1 MNLSWI
7 KNPELDGRY
16 PRTAGYDPAWVAENA
31 AGSHCLQLMELLADR
46 MDLAPGMRVLDL
58 GAGKG
63 IDAIFL
69 AREFG
74 VRVWAADTWFDPS
87 DTWRR
92 VVEAGCGDRVFPLRG
107 EARALPFPE
116 EFFDAVVGVNSFQ
129 YFATDDY
136 YLHRHLLPLL
146 RPGGRA
152 GVVVPGLIR
161 DLADRVPERLRA
173 HWEPGFHS
181 WHTADWWARHWARTG
196 QVEVLVSEALAD
208 GHRIFRDFQR
218 AIEAEDPLIEAD
230 EEGLI
235 TFLRIVVEKKAPW
248 PRGEG

>member
-1 MNLSWI
+1 VNLSWI

-58 GAGKG
+58 GCGKG

-74 VRVWAADTWFDPS
+74 VQVWAADTWFSPTE
-87 DTWRR
+87 TWRR
-92 VVEAGCGDRVFPLRG
+92 VEEAGCRDLVFPLKA
-107 EARALPFPE
+107 EARDLPFPE
-116 EFFDAVVGVNSFQ
+116 RFFDAVVGVNSFQ

-136 YLHRHLLPLL
+136 FLHRYLLPVL
-146 RPGGRA
+146 RPGGRV
-152 GVVVPGLIR
+152 GIIVPGTLR
-161 DLADRVPERLRA
+161 DFTDEVPGNLLPS
-173 HWEPGFHS
+173 WDPGYYS
-181 WHTADWWARHWARTG
+181 WHTVDWWARHWVRTG
-196 QVEVLVSEALAD
+196 QVDVLESKALED

-230 EEGLI
+230 LEGLI
-235 TFLRIVVEKKAPW
+235 TFLRIVVEKTAPE
-248 PRGEG
+248 P